1 LARDIFWFESS
12 YFVPQWLGE
21 MKTWKVFDIVG
32 SLHVGITLFSI
43 FIYVYVKQSVEEFLP
58 SAGSVEVL
66 PLELVAERRRR
77 GSCTRASICRTLR
90 GYFLET

>member
-1 LARDIFWFESS
+1 
-12 YFVPQWLGE
+12 VVGE

-58 SAGSVEVL
+58 SEGSVEVL
-66 PLELVAERRRR
+66 SLELVAERSLGGGEVHVRGRRFV
-77 GSCTRASICRTLR
+77 GHYAAIS
-90 GYFLET
+90 